1 MKPTIKM
8 IEDLSLNAWPSHQI
22 QLYDGWLL
30 RFSYFYTHRTNCV
43 EQIGPSSIPIEE
55 KIDFCEDAYHRWG
68 TPSIF
73 KITPLLPDDFEKRL
87 IDRRYAVQHVTE
99 VMTLDLAPWQ
109 ITMPPVSVRLERTIN
124 DRWIQSLF
132 ALKSTTSAIHRQIVP
147 SMYHAIPKDTLAAS
161 ITNSDGQI
169 VAIGLG
175 ILDRSYMG
183 IYAIHVHPYYRGRH
197 LYFFVKSRKRAGND
211 RGLSAG
217 RRGEYSCQAAVS
229 FSWIRRLLQLPFPGK
244 RIILKLQKT
253 GTFSSDV
260 PVFCNCSRN
269 YSVATVPRGVLA

>member
-73 KITPLLPDDFEKRL
+73 KITPLLPDDFEMRL
-87 IDRRYAVQHVTE
+87 IDRRDAVQHGTE

-161 ITNSDGQI
+161 ITNSNGQI

-183 IYAIHVHPYYRGRH
+183 IYAIHVHPHYRGRQYARSICTSLLNRGKELGMTGAYLQVVEGNTPAKR
-197 LYFFVKSRKRAGND
+197 LYLSLGFEDFYSYRFRVKELFKNYKRQGHSLRTSLSFVIARVTI
-211 RGLSAG
+211 
-217 RRGEYSCQAAVS
+217 Q
-229 FSWIRRLLQLPFPGK
+229 
-244 RIILKLQKT
+244 
-253 GTFSSDV
+253 
-260 PVFCNCSRN
+260 
-269 YSVATVPRGVLA
+269 

>member
-132 ALKSTTSAIHRQIVP
+132 ALKVQPVPSIVRLYLLCIMQFQKTLLPLPLPIVTDRLSLSDSAFWIVP
-147 SMYHAIPKDTLAAS
+147 TWESMRSMCIL
-161 ITNSDGQI
+161 ITADANMP
-169 VAIGLG
+169 V
-175 ILDRSYMG
+175 
-183 IYAIHVHPYYRGRH
+183 P
-197 LYFFVKSRKRAGND
+197 FV
-211 RGLSAG
+211 
-217 RRGEYSCQAAVS
+217 
-229 FSWIRRLLQLPFPGK
+229 LL
-244 RIILKLQKT
+244 
-253 GTFSSDV
+253 
-260 PVFCNCSRN
+260 C
-269 YSVATVPRGVLA
+269 

>member
-55 KIDFCEDAYHRWG
+55 KINFCEDAYHRWG

-147 SMYHAIPKDTLAAS
+147 LCTM
-161 ITNSDGQI
+161 Q
-169 VAIGLG
+169 
-175 ILDRSYMG
+175 
-183 IYAIHVHPYYRGRH
+183 
-197 LYFFVKSRKRAGND
+197 F
-211 RGLSAG
+211 
-217 RRGEYSCQAAVS
+217 
-229 FSWIRRLLQLPFPGK
+229 
-244 RIILKLQKT
+244 QKT
-253 GTFSSDV
+253 LLPLPLPIATDRLSLSDSAFWIV
-260 PVFCNCSRN
+260 PTWESMRSMCILITADINMP
-269 YSVATVPRGVLA
+269 VPFVLLC

>member
-55 KIDFCEDAYHRWG
+55 KINFCEDAYHRWG

-109 ITMPPVSVRLERTIN
+109 ITMPPECWP
-124 DRWIQSLF
+124 RWRGGAPCPFSL
-132 ALKSTTSAIHRQIVP
+132 SAF
-147 SMYHAIPKDTLAAS
+147 HAKNSAMSRPMLAA
-161 ITNSDGQI
+161 
-169 VAIGLG
+169 
-175 ILDRSYMG
+175 RS
-183 IYAIHVHPYYRGRH
+183 
-197 LYFFVKSRKRAGND
+197 
-211 RGLSAG
+211 
-217 RRGEYSCQAAVS
+217 
-229 FSWIRRLLQLPFPGK
+229 
-244 RIILKLQKT
+244 
-253 GTFSSDV
+253 
-260 PVFCNCSRN
+260 
-269 YSVATVPRGVLA
+269 

>member
-55 KIDFCEDAYHRWG
+55 KINFCEDAYHRWG

-73 KITPLLPDDFEKRL
+73 KITPLLSDDFEKRL

-161 ITNSDGQI
+161 ITNN
-169 VAIGLG
+169 
-175 ILDRSYMG
+175 YM
-183 IYAIHVHPYYRGRH
+183 
-197 LYFFVKSRKRAGND
+197 
-211 RGLSAG
+211 
-217 RRGEYSCQAAVS
+217 
-229 FSWIRRLLQLPFPGK
+229 
-244 RIILKLQKT
+244 T
-253 GTFSSDV
+253 
-260 PVFCNCSRN
+260 
-269 YSVATVPRGVLA
+269 

>member
-55 KIDFCEDAYHRWG
+55 KINFCEDAYHHWG

-87 IDRRYAVQHVTE
+87 IDRRYAVQHFTE

-183 IYAIHVHPYYRGRH
+183 IYAIHVHPHYRGRQYARSVCTSLLNRGKELGMTGAYLQVVEGNTPAKR
-197 LYFFVKSRKRAGND
+197 LYLSLGFEDFYSYRFRVKE
-211 RGLSAG
+211 L
-217 RRGEYSCQAAVS
+217 
-229 FSWIRRLLQLPFPGK
+229 F
-244 RIILKLQKT
+244 
-253 GTFSSDV
+253 
-260 PVFCNCSRN
+260 
-269 YSVATVPRGVLA
+269 

>member
-55 KIDFCEDAYHRWG
+55 KINFCEDAYHRWG

-124 DRWIQSLF
+124 DRWNSVVVCLKKYNQCQSIVRLYLLCTMQF
-132 ALKSTTSAIHRQIVP
+132 QRHSCLLPLPIATDRLSLSDSAFWIVP
-147 SMYHAIPKDTLAAS
+147 TWESMRSMCIL
-161 ITNSDGQI
+161 ITADANMP
-169 VAIGLG
+169 V
-175 ILDRSYMG
+175 
-183 IYAIHVHPYYRGRH
+183 P
-197 LYFFVKSRKRAGND
+197 FVP
-211 RGLSAG
+211 L
-217 RRGEYSCQAAVS
+217 C
-229 FSWIRRLLQLPFPGK
+229 
-244 RIILKLQKT
+244 
-253 GTFSSDV
+253 
-260 PVFCNCSRN
+260 
-269 YSVATVPRGVLA
+269 